1 MAQPDTA
8 RSTSTLTTAPMH
20 MHMHMHMD
28 MAMDMVRRTRRTGAT
43 RGARSRND
51 ISDSSPTEA
60 RSKH

>member
-1 MAQPDTA
+1 MMAQPDTA

-20 MHMHMHMD
+20 MHMHMDMD
-28 MAMDMVRRTRRTGAT
+28 MDMDSRTRRTGAT